1 LRPAFAFLQG
11 VFVKAGVKM
20 WFFDG
25 QFVVEC
31 VVKMEVDG
39 HFQGSKNTPRI
50 LNLFWSELSVWD

>member
-1 LRPAFAFLQG
+1 MGWDSTFFLRPAFAFLQG

-31 VVKMEVDG
+31 VVKMEV
-39 HFQGSKNTPRI
+39 
-50 LNLFWSELSVWD
+50 